1 MTTLHARTR
10 GPVHVVGTGL
20 LGTSAALALRA
31 RGVETTLADPSPTAA
46 ALARDL
52 GAGRLRQ
59 DDDAPPAL
67 VVVASPPDV
76 TAAVVAEQLACWPH
90 AVVTDV
96 ASVKL
101 TVLHELRRLLA
112 AGVHG
117 LDGAAGERALTRYV
131 GSHPL
136 AGRERS
142 GAVAARGT
150 LFAGRPWVLCPTAS
164 SSAVAVATVRDL
176 ADDLGG
182 VPVVME
188 AGAHDEAV
196 ALVSHVPQVAASLV
210 AARLREAP
218 EPAVD
223 LAGQGLRD
231 VTRIAESD
239 PALWVQILG
248 ANAGPVAAVLRDLRA
263 DLDAVL
269 AALEQL
275 DTVQDAA
282 DAAANSPGALAAV
295 ARLIADGGAGR
306 ARVPGKHGAPPT
318 SYAVVT
324 VLVPDAPGELA
335 RLLHDVGA
343 AGVNLEDL
351 RLEHSPGQPVG
362 LAEVSVLPAAR
373 TVLETALRDLGWAL
387 LD

>member
-1 MTTLHARTR
+1 VSRPVSPPVSRLEARTA

-20 LGTSAALALRA
+20 LGASAALALRA
-31 RGVETTLADPSPTAA
+31 RGVDVTLADPSPTAA

-52 GAGRLRQ
+52 GAGRLRSR
-59 DDDAPPAL
+59 DEPPPAL
-67 VVVASPPDV
+67 VVVAAPPDV
-76 TAAVVAEQLACWPH
+76 TASVVAEQLSAWPE

-101 TVLHELRRLLA
+101 TVLTELRRLLP
-112 AGVHG
+112 
-117 LDGAAGERALTRYV
+117 DPRALARYV
-131 GSHPL
+131 GSHPM

-150 LFAGRPWVLCPTAS
+150 LFAGRPWVLCPTPS
-164 SSAVAVATVRDL
+164 SSPRAVAAVRAL
-176 ADDLGG
+176 ADDLGAAT
-182 VPVVME
+182 VVME

-218 EPAVD
+218 EPAVE

-248 ANAGPVAAVLRDLRA
+248 ANAGPVAAVLRDLRD
-263 DLDAVL
+263 DLDGVL

-275 DTVQDAA
+275 DRVEDAH
-282 DAAANSPGALAAV
+282 DAAATSPGALAAV
-295 ARLIADGGAGR
+295 AQLIAEGGAGR
-306 ARVPGKHGAPPT
+306 ARVPGKHGSAPT
-318 SYAVVT
+318 AYAVVT

-351 RLEHSPGQPVG
+351 RLEHSPEQPVG

-373 TVLETALRDLGWAL
+373 TPLEAALRDLGWAL
-387 LD
+387 VD

>member
-1 MTTLHARTR
+1 MSPLGARTA

-20 LGTSAALALRA
+20 LGASAALALRA
-31 RGVETTLADPSPTAA
+31 RGVDVTRADPSPTAA

-52 GAGRLRQ
+52 GAGRLRAR
-59 DDDAPPAL
+59 DEAPPAL
-67 VVVASPPDV
+67 VVVAAPPDV
-76 TAAVVAEQLACWPH
+76 TASVVAEQLSAWPE

-101 TVLHELRRLLA
+101 TVLTELRRLLA
-112 AGVHG
+112 AGG
-117 LDGAAGERALTRYV
+117 ADGGGAPEALARYV
-131 GSHPL
+131 GSHPM

-150 LFAGRPWVLCPTAS
+150 LFAGRPWVLCPTPS
-164 SSAVAVATVRDL
+164 SSPRALAAVRAL
-176 ADDLGG
+176 ADDLGAA
-182 VPVVME
+182 PVVME

-210 AARLREAP
+210 AARLRRAP
-218 EPAVD
+218 EPAVE

-248 ANAGPVAAVLRDLRA
+248 ANAGPVAAVLRDLRD
-263 DLDAVL
+263 DLDGVL

-275 DTVQDAA
+275 DRVEDAH
-282 DAAANSPGALAAV
+282 DAAATSPGALAAV
-295 ARLIADGGAGR
+295 AQLIADGGAGR
-306 ARVPGKHGAPPT
+306 ARVPGKHGSAPT

-351 RLEHSPGQPVG
+351 RLEHSPEQPVG

-373 TVLETALRDLGWAL
+373 TPLEAALRDLGWAL
-387 LD
+387 VD

>member
-59 DDDAPPAL
+59 PGDTPPAL
-67 VVVASPPDV
+67 VVVAAPPDV
-76 TAAVVAEQLACWPH
+76 TASVVAEQLARWPD

-101 TVLHELRRLLA
+101 TVLHELRRLVRDPGALA
-112 AGVHG
+112 
-117 LDGAAGERALTRYV
+117 RYV

-150 LFAGRPWVLCPTAS
+150 LFAGRPWVLCPTPAS
-164 SSAVAVATVRDL
+164 APAAVAAVRDL

-182 VPVVME
+182 VPVAME

-218 EPAVD
+218 EPAVE

-275 DTVQDAA
+275 DRVEDAH
-282 DAAANSPGALAAV
+282 DAAAKSPGALAAV
-295 ARLIADGGAGR
+295 AQLIADGGAGR

-351 RLEHSPGQPVG
+351 RIEHSPGQPVG

-373 TVLETALRDLGWAL
+373 TVLEAALRDLGWAL